1 MTAELRTGSGRSRA
15 CRYQQGPHSE
25 QRGVAWG
32 SRWPPRM
39 GGTAPRRAAVP
50 AVLPGRGSVPGAET
64 GGEGRASGSRVLFLL
79 PKPLVGCLGVC
90 HLREFPPPLSP
101 PPPTLGL
108 CSLSPALSAR
118 EEAGSG
124 LRAEGLAVPNPKM
137 PPPASRGGPRQI
149 LLTGLHGSSS
159 WHRTPLQLLPRTLPR
174 TLPQLTPCHP
184 CPVLPSRA
192 PYFLPLPGT
201 APQTW

>member
-1 MTAELRTGSGRSRA
+1 MPADTSKDGILNRGASCGDPGGLRGWEGL
-15 CRYQQGPHSE
+15 
-25 QRGVAWG
+25 
-32 SRWPPRM
+32 PPRQ
-39 GGTAPRRAAVP
+39 AAVP

-64 GGEGRASGSRVLFLL
+64 GGEGRASGSRTLFLL
-79 PKPLVGCLGVC
+79 PKPLVGCLSVC

-159 WHRTPLQLLPRTLPR
+159 WH
-174 TLPQLTPCHP
+174 
-184 CPVLPSRA
+184 
-192 PYFLPLPGT
+192 
-201 APQTW
+201 